1 LTFIKTAVDDPG
13 YPGVIPREEAEMQLC
28 EILVHLDP
36 SPRAQARLDI
46 AASLARQHGAHLT
59 ALQVIDVAI
68 PVMAMADGGGGGAV
82 IAELMEQM
90 RQSAL
95 AAGVNLKA
103 AFEAAL
109 AREGIMGEWR
119 QVEGTTPEILA
130 LHGRYADLLVLGQ
143 DDPESDSA
151 DLLETVLFDSGRP
164 VLAIPFAGNFKSI
177 GKRVLVGWNAS
188 REATRALHDALP
200 LIAKAEN
207 TTVFLANP
215 KRGLGAHG
223 EEPGADI
230 ARHLARHGLKVEVAK
245 AVADDVADSAL
256 LLNHASDM
264 GADLL
269 VMGAYGHSRLREF
282 ILGGVTRSL
291 LREMTIPVLL
301 SH

>member
-1 LTFIKTAVDDPG
+1 MKI
-13 YPGVIPREEAEMQLC
+13 C
-28 EILVHLDP
+28 EILVHLDNA
-36 SPRAQARLDI
+36 PRAEARLAI
-46 AASLARQHGAHLT
+46 AASLARQHAAHLT
-59 ALQVIDVAI
+59 ALQVIDVAV
-68 PVMAMADGGGGGAV
+68 PVMAMGDGGGGGAV

-95 AAGVNLKA
+95 AAGQKLKT

-119 QVEGTTPEILA
+119 QVEGTTAEILA
-130 LHGRYADLLVLGQ
+130 LHGRYADLVVLGQ
-143 DDPESDSA
+143 DDPESDNA
-151 DLLETVLFDSGRP
+151 GILETVLFDSGGP
-164 VLAIPFAGNFKSI
+164 VLAIPFAGKFTTI

-188 REATRALHDALP
+188 REASRAVHDALP
-200 LIAKAEN
+200 LLAKAES

-223 EEPGADI
+223 DEPGADI
-230 ARHLARHGLKVEVAK
+230 ARHLARHGLKVDVAK
-245 AVADDVADSAL
+245 AAADDVSDSTL

-291 LREMTIPVLL
+291 LREMTVPVLL

>member
-1 LTFIKTAVDDPG
+1 MK
-13 YPGVIPREEAEMQLC
+13 LC
-28 EILVHLDP
+28 DILVHIDQ
-36 SPRAQARLDI
+36 SPRALMRLDI
-46 AASLARQHGAHLT
+46 AAELARQHGAHLT
-59 ALQVIDVAI
+59 ALQVIDVAL
-68 PVMAMADGGGGGAV
+68 PVMAMGDGGGGAV

-95 AAGVNLKA
+95 AAGVKLKV

-119 QVEGTTPEILA
+119 QVEGTTQEILA

-151 DLLETVLFDSGRP
+151 GLLEAMVFDCGQP
-164 VLAIPFAGNFKSI
+164 VLAIPFAGSFKTI

-188 REATRALHDALP
+188 RESSRALHDALP
-200 LIAKAEN
+200 LIAKAE
-207 TTVFLANP
+207 TATVFLANP
-215 KRGLGAHG
+215 KRGLGGHG

-230 ARHLARHGLKVEVAK
+230 ARHLARHGMKVEVAM
-245 AVADDVADSAL
+245 AIADDVPDSAL

-282 ILGGVTRSL
+282 ILGGMTRSL
-291 LREMTIPVLL
+291 LREMTVPVLL

>member
-1 LTFIKTAVDDPG
+1 MK
-13 YPGVIPREEAEMQLC
+13 LC
-28 EILVHLDP
+28 EILVHLDQ
-36 SPRAQARLDI
+36 SSRAEARLDI

-95 AAGVNLKA
+95 AASVKLKA

-230 ARHLARHGLKVEVAK
+230 ARHLARHGLRVEVAK
-245 AVADDVADSAL
+245 AVAEDVADSAL

>member
-1 LTFIKTAVDDPG
+1 MK
-13 YPGVIPREEAEMQLC
+13 LC
-28 EILVHLDP
+28 DILVHLDA
-36 SPRAQARLDI
+36 SPRARIRLDL
-46 AASLARQHGAHLT
+46 AVALARQHRAHLT
-59 ALQVIDVAI
+59 ALHVIDVAL
-68 PVMAMADGGGGGAV
+68 PVMAMGDGGGAV

-90 RQSAL
+90 RQTA
-95 AAGVNLKA
+95 LKA
-103 AFEAAL
+103 GAQLQAAFQEAIR
-109 AREGIMGEWR
+109 REGIMGEWR
-119 QVEGTTPEILA
+119 QVEGSAAELVA

-143 DDPESDSA
+143 DDPESDHA
-151 DLLETVLFDSGRP
+151 GLLEAVLFDSGRP
-164 VLAIPFAGNFKSI
+164 VLAIPFAGTFPHI
-177 GKRVLVGWNAS
+177 GRRVLVGWNAS
-188 REATRALHDALP
+188 REASRAVHDALP
-200 LIAKAEN
+200 LLAKAESAC
-207 TTVFLANP
+207 VFLANP

-291 LREMTIPVLL
+291 LREMTVPVLL

>member
-1 LTFIKTAVDDPG
+1 MK
-13 YPGVIPREEAEMQLC
+13 LC
-28 EILVHLDP
+28 DILVHIDQ
-36 SPRAQARLDI
+36 SPRALMRLDI
-46 AASLARQHGAHLT
+46 AAELARQHGAHLT
-59 ALQVIDVAI
+59 ALQVIDVAL
-68 PVMAMADGGGGGAV
+68 PVMAMGDGGGGAV

-95 AAGVNLKA
+95 AAGVKLKV

-109 AREGIMGEWR
+109 ARDGIMGEWR
-119 QVEGTTPEILA
+119 QVEGTTQEILA

-151 DLLETVLFDSGRP
+151 GLLEAVVFDCGRP
-164 VLAIPFAGNFKSI
+164 VLAIPFAGSFKTI

-188 REATRALHDALP
+188 REASRALHDALP
-200 LIAKAEN
+200 LITKAE
-207 TTVFLANP
+207 TATVFLANP
-215 KRGLGAHG
+215 TRGLDGHG

-230 ARHLARHGLKVEVAK
+230 ARHLARYGMKVEVAK
-245 AVADDVADSAL
+245 AIVGDVPDSAL

-282 ILGGVTRSL
+282 ILGGMTRSL
-291 LREMTIPVLL
+291 LREMTVPVLL

>member
-1 LTFIKTAVDDPG
+1 MK
-13 YPGVIPREEAEMQLC
+13 LC
-28 EILVHLDP
+28 DILVHVDQ
-36 SPRAQARLDI
+36 SPRAQMRLDI
-46 AASLARQHGAHLT
+46 AADLARQHGAHLT
-59 ALQVIDVAI
+59 ALQVIDVAM
-68 PVMAMADGGGGGAV
+68 PVMALGDGGGGAV

-95 AAGVNLKA
+95 VAGVKLKA

-109 AREGIMGEWR
+109 ARDGIMGEWR
-119 QVEGTTPEILA
+119 QVEGTTREILA

-151 DLLETVLFDSGRP
+151 GLLEAVVFDSGRP
-164 VLAIPFAGNFKSI
+164 VLAIPFAGSFKTI

-188 REATRALHDALP
+188 REASRALHDALP
-200 LIAKAEN
+200 LIAKAE
-207 TTVFLANP
+207 TVTFFLANP
-215 KRGLGAHG
+215 TRGLDGHG

-230 ARHLARHGLKVEVAK
+230 ARHMVRHGLKVEVAK
-245 AVADDVADSAL
+245 VIANDLPDSAL

-282 ILGGVTRSL
+282 ILGGMTRSL
-291 LREMTIPVLL
+291 LREMTVPVLL

>member
-1 LTFIKTAVDDPG
+1 MK
-13 YPGVIPREEAEMQLC
+13 LC
-28 EILVHLDP
+28 DILVHLDA
-36 SPRAQARLDI
+36 SPRARIRLDL
-46 AASLARQHGAHLT
+46 AVALARQHRAHLT
-59 ALQVIDVAI
+59 ALHVIDVAL
-68 PVMAMADGGGGGAV
+68 PVMAMGDGGGAV

-90 RQSAL
+90 RQTA
-95 AAGVNLKA
+95 LKA
-103 AFEAAL
+103 GAQLQAAFQEAIR
-109 AREGIMGEWR
+109 REGIMGEWR
-119 QVEGTTPEILA
+119 QVEGSAAELVA
-130 LHGRYADLLVLGQ
+130 LHGCYADLLVLGQ
-143 DDPESDSA
+143 DDPESDHA
-151 DLLETVLFDSGRP
+151 GLLEAVLFDSGRP
-164 VLAIPFAGNFKSI
+164 VLAIPFAGTFPQI
-177 GKRVLVGWNAS
+177 GRRVLVGWNAS
-188 REATRALHDALP
+188 REASRAVHDALP
-200 LIAKAEN
+200 LLAKAESAC
-207 TTVFLANP
+207 VFLANP

-291 LREMTIPVLL
+291 LREMTVPVLL

>member
-1 LTFIKTAVDDPG
+1 MK
-13 YPGVIPREEAEMQLC
+13 LC
-28 EILVHLDP
+28 DILVHVDQ
-36 SPRAQARLDI
+36 SPRAQMRLDI
-46 AASLARQHGAHLT
+46 AAELARQHGAHLT
-59 ALQVIDVAI
+59 ALQVIDVAM
-68 PVMAMADGGGGGAV
+68 PVMALGDGGGGAV

-95 AAGVNLKA
+95 TAGVKLKA

-109 AREGIMGEWR
+109 ARDGIMGEWR
-119 QVEGTTPEILA
+119 QVEGTTREILA
-130 LHGRYADLLVLGQ
+130 LHGRYGDLLVLGQ

-151 DLLETVLFDSGRP
+151 GLLEAVVFDSGRP
-164 VLAIPFAGNFKSI
+164 VLAIPFAGTFKTI

-188 REATRALHDALP
+188 REASRALHDALP
-200 LIAKAEN
+200 LIAKAE
-207 TTVFLANP
+207 TATVFLANP
-215 KRGLGAHG
+215 TRGLDGHG

-230 ARHLARHGLKVEVAK
+230 ARHMVRHGLKVEVAK
-245 AVADDVADSAL
+245 VIADDVPDSAL

-282 ILGGVTRSL
+282 ILGGMTRSL
-291 LREMTIPVLL
+291 LREMTVPVLL

>member
-1 LTFIKTAVDDPG
+1 MK
-13 YPGVIPREEAEMQLC
+13 LC
-28 EILVHLDP
+28 EILVHLDG

-46 AASLARQHGAHLT
+46 AAMLARQHAAHLT
-59 ALQVIDVAI
+59 ALQVIDVAV
-68 PVMAMADGGGGGAV
+68 PVMAMGDGGGGGAV

-95 AAGVNLKA
+95 TAGQKLQA

-109 AREGIMGEWR
+109 AREGITGEWR
-119 QVEGTTPEILA
+119 QVEGSSAEIIA

-143 DDPESDSA
+143 DDPESDQVG
-151 DLLETVLFDSGRP
+151 LLESVLFDSGRP
-164 VLAIPFAGNFKSI
+164 VLAIPFAGTFKTV

-200 LIAKAEN
+200 LMAKAEN
-207 TTVFLANP
+207 TSVFLANP
-215 KRGLGAHG
+215 KRGLNGHG

-245 AVADDVADSAL
+245 AVADDVSDAAL

-282 ILGGVTRSL
+282 ILGGVTRSM
-291 LREMTIPVLL
+291 LREMTVPVLL

>member
-1 LTFIKTAVDDPG
+1 MK
-13 YPGVIPREEAEMQLC
+13 LC
-28 EILVHLDP
+28 DILVHIDQ
-36 SPRAQARLDI
+36 SPRALMRLDI
-46 AASLARQHGAHLT
+46 AAELARQHGAHLT
-59 ALQVIDVAI
+59 ALQVIDVAL
-68 PVMAMADGGGGGAV
+68 PVMAMGDGGGGAV

-95 AAGVNLKA
+95 AAGVKLKV
-103 AFEAAL
+103 AFEATL

-119 QVEGTTPEILA
+119 QVEGTTQEILA

-143 DDPESDSA
+143 DDPEGDSA
-151 DLLETVLFDSGRP
+151 GLLEAMVFDCGRP
-164 VLAIPFAGNFKSI
+164 VLAIPFARSFKTI

-188 REATRALHDALP
+188 RAASRALHDALP
-200 LIAKAEN
+200 LIAKAE
-207 TTVFLANP
+207 TATVFLANP
-215 KRGLGAHG
+215 KRGLGGHG

-230 ARHLARHGLKVEVAK
+230 ARHLARHGMKVEVAM
-245 AVADDVADSAL
+245 AIADDVPDSAL

-282 ILGGVTRSL
+282 ILGGMTRSL
-291 LREMTIPVLL
+291 LREMTVPVLL

>member
-1 LTFIKTAVDDPG
+1 MK
-13 YPGVIPREEAEMQLC
+13 LC
-28 EILVHLDP
+28 DILVHLDA
-36 SPRAQARLDI
+36 STRARIRLDL
-46 AASLARQHGAHLT
+46 AVALARQHRAHLT
-59 ALQVIDVAI
+59 ALHVIDVAL
-68 PVMAMADGGGGGAV
+68 PVMAMGDGGGAV

-90 RQSAL
+90 RQTA
-95 AAGVNLKA
+95 LKA
-103 AFEAAL
+103 GAQLQAAFQEAIR
-109 AREGIMGEWR
+109 REGIMGEWR
-119 QVEGTTPEILA
+119 QVEGSAAELVA

-143 DDPESDSA
+143 DDPESDHA
-151 DLLETVLFDSGRP
+151 GLLEAVLFDSGRP
-164 VLAIPFAGNFKSI
+164 VLAIPFAGTFPQI
-177 GKRVLVGWNAS
+177 GRRVLVGWNAS
-188 REATRALHDALP
+188 REASRAVHDALP
-200 LIAKAEN
+200 LLAKAESAC
-207 TTVFLANP
+207 VFLANP

-291 LREMTIPVLL
+291 LREMTVPVLL

>member
-1 LTFIKTAVDDPG
+1 MK
-13 YPGVIPREEAEMQLC
+13 LC
-28 EILVHLDP
+28 DILVHLDA
-36 SPRAQARLDI
+36 SPRARIRLDL
-46 AASLARQHGAHLT
+46 AVALARQHRAHLT
-59 ALQVIDVAI
+59 ALHVIDVAL
-68 PVMAMADGGGGGAV
+68 PVMAMGDGGGAV

-90 RQSAL
+90 RQTA
-95 AAGVNLKA
+95 LKA
-103 AFEAAL
+103 GAQLQAAFQEAIR
-109 AREGIMGEWR
+109 REGIMGEWR
-119 QVEGTTPEILA
+119 QVEGSAAELVA

-143 DDPESDSA
+143 DDPESDHA
-151 DLLETVLFDSGRP
+151 GLLEAVLFDSGRP
-164 VLAIPFAGNFKSI
+164 VLAIPFAGTFPQI
-177 GKRVLVGWNAS
+177 GRRVLVGWNAS
-188 REATRALHDALP
+188 REASRAVHDALP
-200 LIAKAEN
+200 LLAKAESAW
-207 TTVFLANP
+207 VFLANP

-291 LREMTIPVLL
+291 LREMTVPVLL

>member
-1 LTFIKTAVDDPG
+1 MK
-13 YPGVIPREEAEMQLC
+13 LC
-28 EILVHLDP
+28 EILVHLDQ
-36 SPRAQARLDI
+36 SSRAQARLDI

-90 RQSAL
+90 RQAAL
-95 AAGVNLKA
+95 AAGVKLKA

-109 AREGIMGEWR
+109 ARKGIMGEWR
-119 QVEGTTPEILA
+119 QVEGTTPENLA

-151 DLLETVLFDSGRP
+151 GLLETVLFDSGRP

-177 GKRVLVGWNAS
+177 GKRVLIGWNAS

-200 LIAKAEN
+200 LIAKAD
-207 TTVFLANP
+207 TATVFLANP

-230 ARHLARHGLKVEVAK
+230 ARHLVRHGLKVEVAK

>member
-1 LTFIKTAVDDPG
+1 MK
-13 YPGVIPREEAEMQLC
+13 LC
-28 EILVHLDP
+28 EILVHLDN
-36 SPRAQARLDI
+36 SPRAQTRLDI
-46 AASLARQHGAHLT
+46 AAMLARQHAAHLT

-68 PVMAMADGGGGGAV
+68 PVMAMGDGGSGGAV
-82 IAELMEQM
+82 IAELLEQM

-95 AAGVNLKA
+95 AAGQKLKA
-103 AFEAAL
+103 AFDACL
-109 AREGIMGEWR
+109 VREGIMGEWR
-119 QVEGTTPEILA
+119 QVEGSTAEIVT

-143 DDPESDSA
+143 DDPESDYA
-151 DLLETVLFDSGRP
+151 GVLEKVLFDSGRP
-164 VLAIPFAGNFKSI
+164 ALAIPFAGSFKSI

-188 REATRALHDALP
+188 REASRALHDALP
-200 LIAKAEN
+200 LIAKAET

-215 KRGLGAHG
+215 KRGLAGHG

-230 ARHLARHGLKVEVAK
+230 ARHLAQHGLQVNVAK
-245 AVADDVADSAL
+245 AVADDVSDSAL
-256 LLNHASDM
+256 LLNYASDM

-291 LREMTIPVLL
+291 LREMTVPVLL

>member
-1 LTFIKTAVDDPG
+1 MK
-13 YPGVIPREEAEMQLC
+13 LC
-28 EILVHLDP
+28 DILVHLDQ
-36 SPRAQARLDI
+36 SPRARARLDI
-46 AASLARQHGAHLT
+46 AASLAREHGAHLT
-59 ALQVIDVAI
+59 ALQVIDVAV
-68 PVMAMADGGGGGAV
+68 PVMAMGDGGGGGAV

-95 AAGVNLKA
+95 TAGVKLKA
-103 AFEAAL
+103 AFEVAL
-109 AREGIMGEWR
+109 TREGIMGEWR

-143 DDPESDSA
+143 DVPGNDNVG
-151 DLLETVLFDSGRP
+151 LLETALFDSGRP
-164 VLAIPFAGNFKSI
+164 VLAVPYPGNFKSI

-188 REATRALHDALP
+188 REASRALHDALP
-200 LIAKAEN
+200 LLAKAGS
-207 TTVFLANP
+207 TCVFLANP
-215 KRGLGAHG
+215 KSVLGTHG

-230 ARHLARHGLKVEVAK
+230 ARHLARHGVEVEVAK
-245 AVADDVADSAL
+245 TVADDVADSAL

-282 ILGGVTRSL
+282 TLGGVTRSL
-291 LREMTIPVLL
+291 LREMTMPVLL

>member
-1 LTFIKTAVDDPG
+1 MK
-13 YPGVIPREEAEMQLC
+13 LC
-28 EILVHLDP
+28 DILVHIDQ
-36 SPRAQARLDI
+36 SPRAQMRLDI
-46 AASLARQHGAHLT
+46 AADLARQHGAHLT
-59 ALQVIDVAI
+59 ALQVIDVAM
-68 PVMAMADGGGGGAV
+68 PVMALGDGGGGAV

-95 AAGVNLKA
+95 VAGVKLKA

-109 AREGIMGEWR
+109 ARDGIMGEWR
-119 QVEGTTPEILA
+119 QVEGTTREILA

-151 DLLETVLFDSGRP
+151 GLLEAVVFDSGRP
-164 VLAIPFAGNFKSI
+164 VLAIPFAGSFKTI

-188 REATRALHDALP
+188 REASRALHDALP
-200 LIAKAEN
+200 LIAKAE
-207 TTVFLANP
+207 TATVFLANP
-215 KRGLGAHG
+215 TRGLDGHG

-230 ARHLARHGLKVEVAK
+230 ARHMVRHGLKVEVAK
-245 AVADDVADSAL
+245 VIADDVPDSAL

-282 ILGGVTRSL
+282 ILGGMTRSL
-291 LREMTIPVLL
+291 LREMTVPVLL

>member
-1 LTFIKTAVDDPG
+1 MK
-13 YPGVIPREEAEMQLC
+13 LC
-28 EILVHLDP
+28 DILVHIDQ
-36 SPRAQARLDI
+36 SPRALMRLDI
-46 AASLARQHGAHLT
+46 AAELARQHGAHLT
-59 ALQVIDVAI
+59 ALQVIDVAL
-68 PVMAMADGGGGGAV
+68 PVMAMGDGGGGAV

-95 AAGVNLKA
+95 AAGVKLKV

-109 AREGIMGEWR
+109 ARDGIMGEWR
-119 QVEGTTPEILA
+119 QVEGTTQEILA

-151 DLLETVLFDSGRP
+151 GLLEAVVFDCGRP

-188 REATRALHDALP
+188 REASRALHDALP
-200 LIAKAEN
+200 LIAKAE
-207 TTVFLANP
+207 TATVFLANP
-215 KRGLGAHG
+215 KRGLGGHG

-230 ARHLARHGLKVEVAK
+230 ARHLARHGMKVEVAM
-245 AVADDVADSAL
+245 AIADDVPDSAL

-282 ILGGVTRSL
+282 ILGGMTRSL
-291 LREMTIPVLL
+291 LREMTVPVLL

>member
-1 LTFIKTAVDDPG
+1 
-13 YPGVIPREEAEMQLC
+13 
-28 EILVHLDP
+28 
-36 SPRAQARLDI
+36 
-46 AASLARQHGAHLT
+46 
-59 ALQVIDVAI
+59 
-68 PVMAMADGGGGGAV
+68 
-82 IAELMEQM
+82 
-90 RQSAL
+90 
-95 AAGVNLKA
+95 
-103 AFEAAL
+103 
-109 AREGIMGEWR
+109 
-119 QVEGTTPEILA
+119 VEGTTPEILA

-143 DDPESDSA
+143 DDPESDNA
-151 DLLETVLFDSGRP
+151 GLLETVLFDSGRP
-164 VLAIPFAGNFKSI
+164 VLAIPFAGNFNSI

-188 REATRALHDALP
+188 REASRALHDALP
-200 LIAKAEN
+200 LIAKADT

-230 ARHLARHGLKVEVAK
+230 ARHLARHGLMVEVAK
-245 AVADDVADSAL
+245 AVADDVSDSAL

>member
-1 LTFIKTAVDDPG
+1 MKLSD
-13 YPGVIPREEAEMQLC
+13 
-28 EILVHLDP
+28 ILVLVDA
-36 SPRAQARLDI
+36 SPRAQMRLDI
-46 AASLARQHGAHLT
+46 AAALARQYGAHLT

-68 PVMAMADGGGGGAV
+68 PVMAMGDGGGGGAV

-95 AAGVNLKA
+95 VAGVKLKA
-103 AFEAAL
+103 AFETAL

-130 LHGRYADLLVLGQ
+130 LHGRYADLLVMGQ

-151 DLLETVLFDSGRP
+151 GHLETVLFDSGRP
-164 VLAIPFAGNFKSI
+164 VLAIPFAGSFKTI

-188 REATRALHDALP
+188 REASRALHDALP
-200 LIAKAEN
+200 LIAKAET

-245 AVADDVADSAL
+245 AIADDVADSAL
-256 LLNHASDM
+256 LLNQASDM

-291 LREMTIPVLL
+291 LREMTVPVLL